1 MIVPVIIPAAVEV
14 FCRAYVRGSDCVL
27 LAGVGNAAPLRTGD
41 RLVGPPVFLR
51 KGFRMVSSPAVFF
64 PQMVTSDYGA
74 PLDAVVAVD
83 WIARSGIGHPRAE
96 AHGVLDDGSDAV
108 CVLRELDLSE
118 PCLLY
123 ASSEAGEFP
132 GSLVLADCGGLIG
145 SKYIEDG
152 NLFLDTYLVR
162 EGAQVKF
169 GDVFENILGK

>member
-1 MIVPVIIPAAVEV
+1 MIVSVTSPAVVEV

-27 LAGVGNAAPLRTGD
+27 LQGVGSAALLRTGD

-64 PQMVTSDYGA
+64 PRMVTSDYGA

-145 SKYIEDG
+145 SKYFEGG
-152 NLFLDTYLVR
+152 NLFMDTYLVR
-162 EGAQVKF
+162 EGAQIKF
-169 GDVFENILGK
+169 RDVFENVLGK

>member
-1 MIVPVIIPAAVEV
+1 MIVSVTSPAVVEV

-27 LAGVGNAAPLRTGD
+27 LQGVGSAALLRTGD

-64 PQMVTSDYGA
+64 PRMVTSDYGA

-132 GSLVLADCGGLIG
+132 GSLVSADCGGLIG
-145 SKYIEDG
+145 SKYIEEG
-152 NLFLDTYLVR
+152 NLFSDTYLVR

-169 GDVFENILGK
+169 RDVFKNVLGK

>member
-14 FCRAYVRGSDCVL
+14 FCRAYVRGSDCL
-27 LAGVGNAAPLRTGD
+27 LLPGVGNAALLRTGD
-41 RLVGPPVFLR
+41 RLVGPPVFLW

-123 ASSEAGEFP
+123 ASNEAGEFP
-132 GSLVLADCGGLIG
+132 GNLVLADCGGLIG

-152 NLFLDTYLVR
+152 NLFLETYLVR

-169 GDVFENILGK
+169 SDVFENVLGK

>member
-1 MIVPVIIPAAVEV
+1 MIVSVTSPAVVEV
-14 FCRAYVRGSDCVL
+14 FCRAYVRGSDCL
-27 LAGVGNAAPLRTGD
+27 LLPGVGNDALLRAGD

-74 PLDAVVAVD
+74 PLDAVMAVD

-123 ASSEAGEFP
+123 ASNGAGEFP

-145 SKYIEDG
+145 SKYFEGG
-152 NLFLDTYLVR
+152 NLFMNTYLVR
-162 EGAQVKF
+162 EGAQINF
-169 GDVFENILGK
+169 RDVFENVLGK

>member
-14 FCRAYVRGSDCVL
+14 FCRAYIRGSECVL

-74 PLDAVVAVD
+74 PLDSVVAVD

-118 PCLLY
+118 PCLLF

-132 GSLVLADCGGLIG
+132 GSEVIADCGGLIA

-169 GDVFENILGK
+169 SDVFENVLGK

>member
-1 MIVPVIIPAAVEV
+1 MPVIIPAAVEV
-14 FCRAYVRGSDCVL
+14 FCRAYVRGSECVL

-74 PLDAVVAVD
+74 PLDSVVAVD

-118 PCLLY
+118 PCLLF

-132 GSLVLADCGGLIG
+132 GSEVIADCGGLIA

-169 GDVFENILGK
+169 SDVFENVLGK

>member
-1 MIVPVIIPAAVEV
+1 MIVSVTSPAVVEV
-14 FCRAYVRGSDCVL
+14 FCRAYVRGNDCL
-27 LAGVGNAAPLRTGD
+27 LLPGVGNAALLRTGD
-41 RLVGPPVFLR
+41 RLVGPSVFLR

-145 SKYIEDG
+145 SKYFEDG
-152 NLFLDTYLVR
+152 NLFLDTHLVR
-162 EGAQVKF
+162 EGAQIIF
-169 GDVFENILGK
+169 SDVFEYGLGK

>member
-1 MIVPVIIPAAVEV
+1 MNVSVTSLAVVEV
-14 FCRAYVRGSDCVL
+14 FCRVYVRGSDCL
-27 LAGVGNAAPLRTGD
+27 LLPGVGNAALLRTGD
-41 RLVGPPVFLR
+41 RLVGPPVCLR

-64 PQMVTSDYGA
+64 PRMVTSDYGA

-132 GSLVLADCGGLIG
+132 GSLVLADRGGLIG
-145 SKYIEDG
+145 SKYFEGG
-152 NLFLDTYLVR
+152 NLFMDTYLVR
-162 EGAQVKF
+162 EGAQIKF
-169 GDVFENILGK
+169 RDVFENVLGK

>member
-1 MIVPVIIPAAVEV
+1 MIVPVVIPAAVEV
-14 FCRAYVRGSDCVL
+14 FCRAYVRGSECVL

-74 PLDAVVAVD
+74 PLDSVVAVD

-118 PCLLY
+118 PCLLF

-132 GSLVLADCGGLIG
+132 GSEVIADCGGLIA

-169 GDVFENILGK
+169 SDVFENVLGK

>member
-14 FCRAYVRGSDCVL
+14 FCRAYVRGSECVL
-27 LAGVGNAAPLRTGD
+27 LPGVGNAALLRTGD

-118 PCLLY
+118 PCLLF

-132 GSLVLADCGGLIG
+132 GSEVIADCGGLIA

-169 GDVFENILGK
+169 RDVFENVVGK

>member
-1 MIVPVIIPAAVEV
+1 MIVSVTSPAVVEV

-27 LAGVGNAAPLRTGD
+27 LPGVGSAALLRTGD
-41 RLVGPPVFLR
+41 RLVGPSVFLR

-132 GSLVLADCGGLIG
+132 GNLVLADCGGLIG

-169 GDVFENILGK
+169 RDVFENVLGK

>member
-14 FCRAYVRGSDCVL
+14 FCRAYLRGSDCL
-27 LAGVGNAAPLRTGD
+27 LLPGVGNAALLRTGD

-123 ASSEAGEFP
+123 ASNEAGEFP

-145 SKYIEDG
+145 FKYIEKG

-169 GDVFENILGK
+169 SDVFENGLGK

>member
-1 MIVPVIIPAAVEV
+1 MIVSVTSPAVVEV

-27 LAGVGNAAPLRTGD
+27 LPGVGSAALLRTGD
-41 RLVGPPVFLR
+41 RLVGPSVFLR

-132 GSLVLADCGGLIG
+132 GNLVLADCGGLIG

-169 GDVFENILGK
+169 RDVFENVVGK

>member
-1 MIVPVIIPAAVEV
+1 MIVSVTSPAVVEV

-27 LAGVGNAAPLRTGD
+27 LPGVGSAALLRTGD
-41 RLVGPPVFLR
+41 RLVGPSVFLR

-123 ASSEAGEFP
+123 ASNEAGEFP
-132 GSLVLADCGGLIG
+132 GNLVLADCGGLIG

-169 GDVFENILGK
+169 RDVFENVVGK